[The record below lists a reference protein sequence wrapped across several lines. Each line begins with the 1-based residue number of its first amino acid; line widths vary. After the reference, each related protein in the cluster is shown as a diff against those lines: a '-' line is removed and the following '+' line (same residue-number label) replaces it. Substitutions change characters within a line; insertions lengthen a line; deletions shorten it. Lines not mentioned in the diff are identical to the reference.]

1 MNAIHKLVDLFVI
14 ADSEDISADA
24 NFRISFYNVVNL
36 FLLVYSL
43 TLGLYSLFA
52 EMEHVAIMNMIFSAL
67 FLVNTLLIL
76 IINNRFYKHKVM
88 LYVNNTLIFSYFIV
102 AFYSGASFDFSGVV
116 MLMYPFVAI
125 VLHGRMMGLVLS
137 FAQMIL
143 LIVSVIVIKSL
154 DLAADAIKYDTDEM
168 VIMACLQ
175 LFSMFVFYVA
185 INWLST
191 MLYDKIRETMLLTD
205 ELKVKS
211 DLVKS
216 LITQIRPQEESINSM
231 VQKIQI
237 ETHLT
242 DTQKVMIAE
251 IYNGTQGVIHTI
263 DSIDVASNNNIQPVK
278 FEETLFD
285 LNALIGSLLQD
296 YNRRPSIVERHTV
309 TFSTEIPQRQL
320 GNSQLTRNILSEIFR
335 GIDQTVDMDN
345 QPLNVNVSLG
355 ELTEEVETLI
365 FEISLEVDLQFDM
378 RELGSEEI
386 ILIEKFN
393 LSNVRRI
400 AIAYGGEFVISYE
413 DRILIIEFTQKFKN
427 HERLGGITDKDSV
440 QAQRSLQKA
449 NAVVSVSKASV
460 LIVDNNVVNQ
470 HILSSFIEG
479 KVGNVTVVSSGKEA
493 ISKFEN
499 GRYDV
504 VIMELQMPD
513 MNGFETTRVIRDI
526 ESGFG
531 GRVPIIAV
539 ASTIMYNDVRQRCY
553 DAGMDAFL
561 ARPFL
566 AADIMNIMI
575 EKLKC

>member
-14 ADSEDISADA
+14 ADSEDISADVS
-24 NFRISFYNVVNL
+24 FRISFYNVVNL

-43 TLGLYSLFA
+43 TLGIYSLFA
-52 EMEHVAIMNMIFSAL
+52 EVEVVAVLNMIFSAM
-67 FLVNTLLIL
+67 FLINTLSLL
-76 IINNRFYKHKVM
+76 IINNRFYKYKP
-88 LYVNNTLIFSYFIV
+88 LIYFDNFLIFSYFIV
-102 AFYSGASFDFSGVV
+102 AFYSGASFDFSGIV
-116 MLMYPFVAI
+116 MLMYPFIALI
-125 VLHGRMMGLVLS
+125 LHGRLVGIMLS
-137 FAQMIL
+137 VFQMIL
-143 LIVSVIVIKSL
+143 VIVGVIVINSL
-154 DLAADAIKYDTDEM
+154 DIASDAINYGTDELVVM
-168 VIMACLQ
+168 VCLQ
-175 LFSMFVFYVA
+175 LLSLFVFYVA
-185 INWLST
+185 INWMST
-191 MLYDKIRETMLLTD
+191 MLYDKIRETTLLTD

-211 DLVKS
+211 DLVKA

-263 DSIDVASNNNIQPVK
+263 DSIDVASNNNIQPIK
-278 FEETLFD
+278 FEETIFD
-285 LNALIGSLLQD
+285 LNALIGSILQD
-296 YNRRPSIVERHTV
+296 YNRRVSIVERHTV

-320 GNSQLTRNILSEIFR
+320 GNSQLTRNILTEILR

-355 ELTEEVETLI
+355 ELTEETETLI
-365 FEISLEVDLQFDM
+365 FEVSREVDLQFER
-378 RELGSEEI
+378 RELGSEDI

-393 LSNVRRI
+393 LANVRRI
-400 AIAYGGEFVISYE
+400 VNAYGGDFVISYE
-413 DRILIIEFTQKFKN
+413 DRVLIIEFTQKFKN

-449 NAVVSVSKASV
+449 NAVVNVSKASV

-470 HILSSFIEG
+470 HILASFIEG
-479 KVGNVTVVSSGKEA
+479 KVGEVTVASSGKEA
-493 ISKFEN
+493 VSKFEN
-499 GRYDV
+499 GKYDV

-531 GRVPIIAV
+531 GHVPIIAV